1 VSGRYW
7 ARTKLTPARP
17 DSTEG
22 ESAGDL
28 QGKDGE
34 SAEGDDR
41 LRLTENNP
49 ALGQHAD
56 KDEPRRA
63 GDLPFIH
70 DGQLSIF
77 DLPDEGD

>member
-1 VSGRYW
+1 
-7 ARTKLTPARP
+7 
-17 DSTEG
+17 
-22 ESAGDL
+22 L

-49 ALGQHAD
+49 ALGQQAD
-56 KDEPRRA
+56 KDEPRQA

-70 DGQLSIF
+70 DGQLSFF
-77 DLPDEGD
+77 DLPGEHD